1 MLQLR
6 FYNNC
11 AGTYVTY
18 VRSSRTAVLGGG
30 GREGGTVTDGQ
41 GGFAPKLAPS
51 SSLFA
56 RCFWHIVAKK
66 RRDTWHIF
74 AFSQERKE
82 KARKIERG
90 AIFWKGPCVP
100 FLKLDFAKSV
110 NYTLLSRNG
119 TRHYGFRGG
128 KKRHT
133 NTTEGHARS
142 DNKSRV
148 FFATLLLP
156 PPPPSVRQARQF
168 AKIDVGAL
176 HVVGLRINK

>member
-1 MLQLR
+1 M
-6 FYNNC
+6 
-11 AGTYVTY
+11 
-18 VRSSRTAVLGGG
+18 
-30 GREGGTVTDGQ
+30 GREDSPPNWHPHPLFSRAAFGISLRKREETRGI
-41 GGFAPKLAPS
+41 FLLSPKS
-51 SSLFA
+51 G
-56 RCFWHIVAKK
+56 K
-66 RRDTWHIF
+66 RK
-74 AFSQERKE
+74 QE
-82 KARKIERG
+82 KIERG

-100 FLKLDFAKSV
+100 FFLKLDFAKSV

-148 FFATLLLP
+148 FFATLFLP